1 MTDTE
6 SSLDGDELAAD
17 KNLDAAL
24 EQAEQWLGIQ
34 GGLVQQDVRFVL
46 SLGTAPIDKCN
57 APRST
62 ATAVSLVELQAATR
76 VCRAAFSGGTARHRW
91 CETLQRPYIVL
102 MGKNAAA

>member
-34 GGLVQQDVRFVL
+34 GGLVQHDARFVL
-46 SLGTAPIDKCN
+46 SLAIASMCNRN
-57 APRST
+57 APGST
-62 ATAVSLVELQAATR
+62 ATA
-76 VCRAAFSGGTARHRW
+76 F
-91 CETLQRPYIVL
+91 P
-102 MGKNAAA
+102 M

>member
-34 GGLVQQDVRFVL
+34 GGLVQQDARSVL
-46 SLGTAPIDKCN
+46 S
-57 APRST
+57 
-62 ATAVSLVELQAATR
+62 
-76 VCRAAFSGGTARHRW
+76 
-91 CETLQRPYIVL
+91 
-102 MGKNAAA
+102 